1 MTLFIARDKDGSLYC
16 GDHKPIRGNK
26 GMWLWNQDKQSIL
39 MEGFP
44 FNEIPSFIDRL
55 EWKDSPIQIGFDIK
69 KK

>member
-1 MTLFIARDKDGSLYC
+1 MWVARDKDGSLYI

-26 GMWLWNQDKQSIL
+26 GMWLWNQDKNSIL

-44 FNEIPSFIDRL
+44 FDEVPNFVKEL
-55 EWKDSPIQIGFDIK
+55 EWKDAPIQVKFEIK